1 MGNGVLKGGWSQWM
15 MACDIMNNSEG
26 NQIPGNRVSHSPD
39 KWASMGAMLRYL
51 PDDRVGYV
59 RQNSL
64 GVHGYARDPLCRF
77 FLLTP
82 ALGATGL
89 LRVLTGPVT
98 NPMTPGTDVGYP
110 GAMIGSMIFVMTTCS
125 RLITW
130 VWRMACGLCLCGMWC
145 WCGGAVRQIVSTIP
159 EWRVDRSMSAHF
171 APSCP
176 VECHGSCAHPPRD
189 KCWHCAWAR
198 GDGRAWR
205 PGLLRASL
213 VW

>member
-1 MGNGVLKGGWSQWM
+1 MGKYWRHAEIFTWWSSGICAPKQLGCPW
-15 MACDIMNNSEG
+15 
-26 NQIPGNRVSHSPD
+26 
-39 KWASMGAMLRYL
+39 LRTGSTV
-51 PDDRVGYV
+51 P
-59 RQNSL
+59 
-64 GVHGYARDPLCRF
+64 F

-145 WCGGAVRQIVSTIP
+145 WCGGAVRHIVSTIP

-176 VECHGSCAHPPRD
+176 LECHGSCAHPPRD